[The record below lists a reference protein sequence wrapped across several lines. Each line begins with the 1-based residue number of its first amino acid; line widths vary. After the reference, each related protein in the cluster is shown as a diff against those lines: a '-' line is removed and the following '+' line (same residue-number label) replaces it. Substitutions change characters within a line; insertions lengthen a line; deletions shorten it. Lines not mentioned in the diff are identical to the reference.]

1 MSACATSLQPTYS
14 IPISNGIFAHCKKMG
29 SAVWVFL
36 WLVDHTTKEAEGAEG
51 QLEGLVLG
59 GMQVRASLIAKDL
72 EIATRTVHEH
82 IERLCDNGYVRRIDG
97 GDGMPAGYAVQKSK
111 KWKKNTIHQVPNL
124 ADNREPSQ
132 ESANLPRGI
141 TVDPRGNPLYPRGNP
156 LPIRKTVQDSTEHK
170 TPEAVLSG
178 ESKTTKTKNPVRTV
192 AADEIDRVY
201 QAYPLKKEPG
211 AARIAIS
218 KAFDRLTQRGESDP
232 ATFLIGRIE
241 VMKAARDRDNAKGAF
256 VPPYKYPATW
266 FNKECYDEPGLE
278 PVKNCVLP
286 GGILGTEAELQAQ
299 TGWAVMRGVA

>member
-1 MSACATSLQPTYS
+1 MSALATSLQPTYS
-14 IPISNGIFAHCKKMG
+14 IPISNGIFTHCKKMG

-36 WLVDHTTKEAEGAEG
+36 WFVDHTTKEAEGSEG

-72 EIATRTVHEH
+72 EIACRTVHEH
-82 IERLCDNGYVRRIDG
+82 IERLCEHGYVRRIDG
-97 GDGMPAGYAVQKSK
+97 GIGMPAGYAVQKSK
-111 KWKKNTIHQVPNL
+111 KWKKNSIHQVPNL

-178 ESKTTKTKNPVRTV
+178 ESETTKTKKAVPKV
-192 AADEIDRVY
+192 ATDEIDKVY
-201 QAYPLKKEPG
+201 QAYPLKKEPR
-211 AARIAIS
+211 AARVAIS
-218 KAFDRLTQRGESDP
+218 KAFDLLTQRGETDP
-232 ATFLIGRIE
+232 ATFLVSRIE
-241 VMKAARDRDNAKGAF
+241 AMKAARDRDNAKGAF
-256 VPPYKYPATW
+256 VPQYKYPATW